1 VLYPGFPTGER
12 LNCLCRLLPHTFQA
26 FALWLLRWQEIE
38 MILRYVQNAG
48 KSFFRKE
55 MGTQR
60 QTASP
65 QHGGIINLLQ
75 ITPLEQ

>member
-1 VLYPGFPTGER
+1 V
-12 LNCLCRLLPHTFQA
+12 

-65 QHGGIINLLQ
+65 QHGGIINLLP